1 MFDQLLPDVMRWGQ
15 THQIVWKSVLKK
27 WITSMATMMSKQSVN
42 RIWSILFFEGYGSLF
57 PLILSI
63 ISSNKH
69 LLLSLPSSTDC
80 QKYLEMD
87 FLPAVRNV
95 GDITKN
101 FRVLIAPNQ
110 PSSRFFD
117 ITHIR
122 SLRVQFL
129 DAYVKEL
136 QTVNLSTKR
145 KAELIESQ
153 MNDCEKYRN
162 ALDNYLRDIH
172 SQIDSIRGMDQ

>member
-1 MFDQLLPDVMRWGQ
+1 ML
-15 THQIVWKSVLKK
+15 QISHHL
-27 WITSMATMMSKQSVN
+27 A
-42 RIWSILFFEGYGSLF
+42 F
-57 PLILSI
+57 LILLI
-63 ISSNKH
+63 FVVCEFSSCTSKEI
-69 LLLSLPSSTDC
+69 D
-80 QKYLEMD
+80 
-87 FLPAVRNV
+87 V
-95 GDITKN
+95 I
-101 FRVLIAPNQ
+101 FR
-110 PSSRFFD
+110 
-117 ITHIR
+117 
-122 SLRVQFL
+122 